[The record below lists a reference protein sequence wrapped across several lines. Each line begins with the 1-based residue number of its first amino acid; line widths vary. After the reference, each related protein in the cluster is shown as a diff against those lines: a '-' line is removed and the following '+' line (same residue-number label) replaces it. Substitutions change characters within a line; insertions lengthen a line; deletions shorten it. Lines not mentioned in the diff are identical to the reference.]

1 MMKTLVVIFLV
12 FPFAVFGQCSP
23 AYSGSLSAEVMGNSV
38 ILMNDTV
45 RRICSTWYDM
55 EIIQAA
61 GDTLIWNE
69 IEGGG
74 GTYCHCFYNLSVTV
88 DSLEAGN
95 YFVKTY
101 ASDAPFPGGDTCYI
115 GSVSFTITEQNS
127 FLSYNILGDYQS
139 DCFEVNVGINDQD
152 QFYRK
157 FFTVYPN
164 PANDEIT
171 LFYSAFT
178 GISNLSIFNLKGEKV
193 LERQLNETETQINIS
208 ALPQGIYFIKLQD
221 EKMVEV
227 GKFIKIR

>member
-1 MMKTLVVIFLV
+1 MKTLVFLFV
-12 FPFAVFGQCSP
+12 ALPFAVFGQCSP
-23 AYSGSLSAEVMGNSV
+23 AYSGTLKAEVMGNSV

-55 EIIQAA
+55 EIIHAA

-127 FLSYNILGDYQS
+127 FTSFNISNDYQS
-139 DCFEVNVGINDQD
+139 DCFEVNVGINMPGQAES
-152 QFYRK
+152 K

-164 PANDEIT
+164 PATNIISVGSSMLDGNPH
-171 LFYSAFT
+171 FT
-178 GISNLSIFNLKGEKV
+178 IFSVNGEKV
-193 LERQLNETETQINIS
+193 IEKQLGDIETQIDIS
-208 ALPQGIYFIKLQD
+208 TLQPGFYFVRLQN
-221 EKMVEV
+221 EKMIEV
-227 GKFIKIR
+227 KKLIKE

>member
-1 MMKTLVVIFLV
+1 MKTLVFLFV
-12 FPFAVFGQCSP
+12 AFPFAAFGQCSP
-23 AYSGSLSAEVMGNSV
+23 AYSGTLRAEVIGNSV

-45 RRICSTWYDM
+45 RRICGTWYDM

-95 YFVKTY
+95 YFVKTF
-101 ASDAPFPGGDTCYI
+101 ASSAPFPGGDTCYI

-152 QFYRK
+152 QYNRK

-164 PANDEIT
+164 PANDQIT
-171 LFYSAFT
+171 
-178 GISNLSIFNLKGEKV
+178 IELSKLERDPHLTIFNVNGRKV
-193 LERQLNETETQINIS
+193 IERKIVENETQIDIS
-208 ALPQGIYFIKLQD
+208 ALQRGVYFVRLQN
-221 EKMVEV
+221 EKTIEV
-227 GKFIKIR
+227 GKMVKE